1 MKDFAVGALA
11 WIFLIYYFF
20 FALGRIGYS
29 YSHRREKY
37 EGLLGK
43 ELVVCG
49 DTVMITDHTWI
60 KGTFHLSSGAQIEEN
75 LAMELYIHQ
84 NN

>member
-11 WIFLIYYFF
+11 WMFLIYYFF
-20 FALGRIGYS
+20 YALAGLG
-29 YSHRREKY
+29 YSHRSEKY

-49 DTVMITDHTWI
+49 DTVMITDYTWSE
-60 KGTFHLSSGAQIEEN
+60 GTFHLSSGAQIEEN
-75 LAMELYIHQ
+75 LAMELYNHQ

>member
-1 MKDFAVGALA
+1 MKDFAIGALA
-11 WIFLIYYFF
+11 WMFLIYYFF
-20 FALGRIGYS
+20 YALAGLG

-37 EGLLGK
+37 DGLLGK

-49 DTVMITDHTWI
+49 DTVMITDYTWS

-75 LAMELYIHQ
+75 LAMELYNHQ